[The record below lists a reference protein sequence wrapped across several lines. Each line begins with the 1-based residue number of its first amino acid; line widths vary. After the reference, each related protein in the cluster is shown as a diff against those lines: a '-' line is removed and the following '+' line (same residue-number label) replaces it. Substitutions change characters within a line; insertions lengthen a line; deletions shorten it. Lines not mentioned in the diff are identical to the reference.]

1 MTGPHPFEEE
11 RPVGRDGAALFGAT
25 DGLLG
30 RLDRI
35 ADGIVGAALGPAP
48 TSRSITFLVSGDWGT
63 GKSSALRYIED
74 RVADELTSRGIS
86 GRDAPVVFV
95 WYRAPQHAGHSARAS
110 LLYEM
115 VVAIQHLHEDLTEV
129 LMQALRVEPIPFDAL
144 DPDLQGPADAVATRL
159 GLANGLTG
167 AVDAG
172 PALELWLKQ
181 YLATRRRR
189 LTTVVFIDDLDR
201 CNSSEFVKDVLVATQ
216 HWGEAANH
224 FFVIGADEGRVRA
237 SLREHLAEAKRSPDG
252 GLSKYVHVS
261 LALPPVIPG
270 FGDGVALVR
279 GYLDRV
285 RLHEPTRAVL
295 HQLLAATPDG
305 PVTLLEPL
313 LVGCTPR
320 ELKRRF
326 NSLVGLVDR
335 ADDRPAPEEWIIK
348 RAVLQVRWPRQ
359 FQRHIRPAEVQGDA
373 GMIARLNHLIALGSD
388 ALRTDPR
395 GRERSL
401 RRIAEGARR
410 SGLKLGRDDAL
421 LALYLASEP
430 PWTPPGTDGTDA
442 TLPNTRRHD
451 RRESKDVI
459 GAPSYRD
466 INELMS
472 SLGAVPEDALTQR
485 IELLRT
491 TAELRDEEKMRTL
504 FEQTAPTIEAIEELP
519 PSIATVLG
527 NAALAYAAAG
537 LRREAL
543 FLHWSAHRANR
554 GHVNVAQNFVD
565 YVLDQQVAGLY
576 RVCDETLQ
584 RVRADSGGSLRQRL
598 LELRMDLRLRRGGSQ
613 DAALDEI
620 VARATEDGSTIGR
633 TDLIDLLELCRDR
646 NRYRDMPAV
655 ASVLLDRES
664 GDIAEQASTARIL
677 ADTLGGSRRPEDEE
691 YAAEVYRGMMLTGL
705 IRKLSPQGQN
715 HTLQNLGS
723 LLRSRSLTAAAAY
736 VFWCALQLEDS
747 IELRTRLARTVNR
760 LGFADAAE
768 DLLSGHTAASR
779 IPAPAAP
786 ATFPRPLLPRNEA
799 GRAWFRQ
806 HFPSP
811 PYDAP
816 LAPEV
821 WQ

>member
-1 MTGPHPFEEE
+1 MTGPQPFEEE

-35 ADGIVGAALGPAP
+35 ADGVVSAALGQAP
-48 TSRSITFLVSGDWGT
+48 TSRSITFLISGDWGT

-86 GRDAPVVFV
+86 GKDTPVVFV

-115 VVAIQHLHEDLTEV
+115 VVAIQQLHVDLTEV
-129 LMQALRVEPIPFDAL
+129 LMQALGVEPIQFETL
-144 DPDLQGPADAVATRL
+144 DPDLQGHADAMATRL
-159 GLANGLTG
+159 GLANGLNG

-181 YLATRRRR
+181 YLATRGRR

-216 HWGEAANH
+216 HWGEAGNH

-237 SLREHLAEAKRSPDG
+237 SLREHLAEAKRSPDD

-261 LALPPVIPG
+261 IALPPVIPG
-270 FGDGVALVR
+270 FGDGVSLVR
-279 GYLDRV
+279 SYLERV

-295 HQLLAATPDG
+295 HELLAAPPDG
-305 PVTLLEPL
+305 PLTLLEPL

-326 NSLVGLVDR
+326 NSLIAIVDR
-335 ADDRPAPEEWIIK
+335 ADDGPAPEEWSIK

-359 FQRHIRPAEVQGDA
+359 FQRHIRPAEMQADA
-373 GMIARLNHLIALGSD
+373 AKITRLNHLIALGAD
-388 ALRTDPR
+388 ALRTDPCA
-395 GRERSL
+395 REQSL
-401 RRIAEGARR
+401 RRIADGARR
-410 SGLKLGRDDAL
+410 SGLKLGRVDAL
-421 LALYLASEP
+421 LALYLASDP
-430 PWTPPGTDGTDA
+430 PWTPPAAEGA
-442 TLPNTRRHD
+442 TLPDTRRHD
-451 RRESKDVI
+451 RRESTDVI
-459 GAPSYRD
+459 EAPSYRD
-466 INELMS
+466 ITELMS
-472 SLGAVPEDALTQR
+472 PPGALPEDELTQR

-504 FEQTAPTIEAIEELP
+504 FGQTAPVVEAIEELP

-554 GHVNVAQNFVD
+554 SHVNVAQNFVD
-565 YVLDQQVAGLY
+565 YVLDQQVTGFY
-576 RVCDETLQ
+576 RACDEILQ
-584 RVRADSGGSLRQRL
+584 RIRADSGGSLRQRL

-620 VARATEDGSTIGR
+620 VAIATADGSTIGR

-664 GDIAEQASTARIL
+664 GDIAEQASTARIV
-677 ADTLGGSRRPEDEE
+677 ADTLGGSRRSEDEE
-691 YAAEVYRGMMLTGL
+691 YAAEIYRGMMLTGL
-705 IRKLSPQGQN
+705 IRKLSPQSQN

-723 LLRSRSLTAAAAY
+723 LLSSRSLTAAAAY
-736 VFWCALQLEDS
+736 VFWCALQIEDS

-768 DLLSGHTAASR
+768 DLLSGHTPASR
-779 IPAPAAP
+779 IPAPATPSAL
-786 ATFPRPLLPRNEA
+786 PRPLLPRNKA

-811 PYDAP
+811 PYDPP